1 MKEIKAYIRPDAIE
15 PVIRELEKAGARDIT
30 LIRVDAFGAISDE
43 NESDHHLFH
52 KYAAKYSSVA
62 KLEIV
67 CSDADVPRLTKI
79 IQKLAYTGGHGDGR
93 IFVSGIG
100 DAINI
105 RTGVV
110 GEAAL

>member
-15 PVIRELEKAGARDIT
+15 PVIRELEIAGARDLTI
-30 LIRVDAFGAISDE
+30 IRVDAFGAISDA

-52 KYAAKYSSVA
+52 KYAAKYSAVT

-67 CSDADVPRLTKI
+67 CPDADVSRFTKI
-79 IQKLAYTGGHGDGR
+79 VQKLAYTGAHGDGR
-93 IFVSGIG
+93 IFVSDI
-100 DAINI
+100 DAALNI
-105 RTGVV
+105 RTGAE